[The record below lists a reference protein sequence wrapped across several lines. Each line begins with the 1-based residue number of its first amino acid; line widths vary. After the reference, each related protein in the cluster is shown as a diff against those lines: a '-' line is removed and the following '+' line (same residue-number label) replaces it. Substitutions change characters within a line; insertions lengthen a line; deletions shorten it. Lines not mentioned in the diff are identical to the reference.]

1 METVNRILQE
11 KITARIAP
19 NKAVLIF
26 GARRVGKTVMMRKI
40 VDNYSGRTMMLNG
53 EDYDTLALLENRS
66 IANYRHLL
74 DGIDLLAIDE
84 AQNIPQIGSILK
96 LIVDEIPG
104 ISVLAS
110 GSSSFDLL
118 NKTGEPLVGR
128 STQFLLTP
136 FSQREIAQTETAL
149 ETRQNLEARL
159 IYGSYPEVV
168 MMENYER
175 KTDYLRDIV
184 GAYLLKDILAIDGLK
199 NSSKMRDLLRL
210 IAFQLGSEVS
220 YEELGKQL
228 GMSKTTVEKYL
239 DLLEKVFVIY
249 RLGAY
254 SRNLRKEV
262 TKAGKWY
269 FYDNGIRN
277 AIIGA
282 FSPLA
287 IRQDV
292 GALWENYIIGE
303 RRKANFMGSGAI
315 AVALLKHLPGAR
327 AYATDVSKEALEVAA
342 SNARRHEVSDR
353 LDLLE
358 GNLLEPLLQHPT
370 ARVQGGLDYLVTNPP
385 YIPDHEWGAV
395 EPNVKDHE
403 PHLALRGGKDGLDL
417 IRPLMEGAPSL
428 LKVGGQMLVEVAA
441 CHAKEALGL
450 AKADGRLGNA
460 QILRDCDGLER
471 VVLATRV

>member
-249 RLGAY
+249 RLGFI
-254 SRNLRKEV
+254 RV
-262 TKAGKWY
+262 TYARRLQKLASGTSTTT
-269 FYDNGIRN
+269 
-277 AIIGA
+277 A
-282 FSPLA
+282 FAMPLSGLSH
-287 IRQDV
+287 RWPFGRMSV
-292 GALWENYIIGE
+292 RCGRTTSSE
-303 RRKANFMGSGAI
+303 SGAKRTSMRDCTGSSI
-315 AVALLKHLPGAR
+315 
-327 AYATDVSKEALEVAA
+327 S
-342 SNARRHEVSDR
+342 
-353 LDLLE
+353 
-358 GNLLEPLLQHPT
+358 
-370 ARVQGGLDYLVTNPP
+370 
-385 YIPDHEWGAV
+385 
-395 EPNVKDHE
+395 
-403 PHLALRGGKDGLDL
+403 
-417 IRPLMEGAPSL
+417 GAPTTNRKS
-428 LKVGGQMLVEVAA
+428 
-441 CHAKEALGL
+441 
-450 AKADGRLGNA
+450 
-460 QILRDCDGLER
+460 
-471 VVLATRV
+471 T

>member
-239 DLLEKVFVIY
+239 DLLKRSSLSIVWGLIRVTY
-249 RLGAY
+249 ARRLQKLASGT
-254 SRNLRKEV
+254 S
-262 TKAGKWY
+262 TTT
-269 FYDNGIRN
+269 
-277 AIIGA
+277 A
-282 FSPLA
+282 FAMPLSGLSH
-287 IRQDV
+287 RWPFGRMSV
-292 GALWENYIIGE
+292 RCGRTTSSE
-303 RRKANFMGSGAI
+303 SGAKRTSMRDCTGSSI
-315 AVALLKHLPGAR
+315 
-327 AYATDVSKEALEVAA
+327 S
-342 SNARRHEVSDR
+342 
-353 LDLLE
+353 
-358 GNLLEPLLQHPT
+358 
-370 ARVQGGLDYLVTNPP
+370 
-385 YIPDHEWGAV
+385 
-395 EPNVKDHE
+395 
-403 PHLALRGGKDGLDL
+403 
-417 IRPLMEGAPSL
+417 GAPTTNRKS
-428 LKVGGQMLVEVAA
+428 
-441 CHAKEALGL
+441 
-450 AKADGRLGNA
+450 
-460 QILRDCDGLER
+460 
-471 VVLATRV
+471 T

>member
-1 METVNRILQE
+1 MEAINRLLQDKILE
-11 KITARIAP
+11 SLTP

-26 GARRVGKTVMMRKI
+26 GARRVGKTVMMRQI
-40 VDNYSGRTMMLNG
+40 VDSYSGRTMMLNG
-53 EDYDTLALLENRS
+53 EDFDTLDLLQNRS
-66 IANYRHLL
+66 VANYRHLL
-74 DGIDLLAIDE
+74 NGIDLLAIDE
-84 AQNIPQIGSILK
+84 AQNVPQIGSVLK
-96 LIVDEIPG
+96 LIVDEVPG

-136 FSQREIAQTETAL
+136 FSQREIAQRETVF
-149 ETRQNLEARL
+149 ETRQNFESRL

-168 MMENYER
+168 MMDSYER
-175 KTDYLRDIV
+175 KMDYLRDIV
-184 GAYLLKDILAIDGLK
+184 GAYLLKDILVIDGLK
-199 NSSKMRDLLRL
+199 NSNKMRNLLRL

-269 FYDNGIRN
+269 FYDNGVRN

-282 FSPLA
+282 FSPLSV
-287 IRQDV
+287 RQDV

-303 RRKANFMGSGAI
+303 RRKLNF
-315 AVALLKHLPGAR
+315 
-327 AYATDVSKEALEVAA
+327 
-342 SNARRHEVSDR
+342 N
-353 LDLLE
+353 
-358 GNLLEPLLQHPT
+358 NLLHKEFYFWRTYDKQE
-370 ARVQGGLDYLVTNPP
+370 
-385 YIPDHEWGAV
+385 I
-395 EPNVKDHE
+395 
-403 PHLALRGGKDGLDL
+403 DL
-417 IRPLMEGAPSL
+417 IEESPNGMSAFEFKWGNKMPAAP
-428 LKVGGQMLVEVAA
+428 KVFSQAYPDAVYHVVN
-441 CHAKEALGL
+441 KENYM
-450 AKADGRLGNA
+450 DF
-460 QILRDCDGLER
+460 
-471 VVLATRV
+471 V

>member
-1 METVNRILQE
+1 
-11 KITARIAP
+11 
-19 NKAVLIF
+19 
-26 GARRVGKTVMMRKI
+26 
-40 VDNYSGRTMMLNG
+40 
-53 EDYDTLALLENRS
+53 
-66 IANYRHLL
+66 
-74 DGIDLLAIDE
+74 
-84 AQNIPQIGSILK
+84 
-96 LIVDEIPG
+96 
-104 ISVLAS
+104 
-110 GSSSFDLL
+110 
-118 NKTGEPLVGR
+118 
-128 STQFLLTP
+128 
-136 FSQREIAQTETAL
+136 
-149 ETRQNLEARL
+149 
-159 IYGSYPEVV
+159 

-220 YEELGKQL
+220 YDELGKQL

-303 RRKANFMGSGAI
+303 RRKANFNEG
-315 AVALLKHLPGAR
+315 LH
-327 AYATDVSKEALEVAA
+327 KEFYFWRTYDKQE
-342 SNARRHEVSDR
+342 
-353 LDLLE
+353 
-358 GNLLEPLLQHPT
+358 
-370 ARVQGGLDYLVTNPP
+370 
-385 YIPDHEWGAV
+385 I
-395 EPNVKDHE
+395 
-403 PHLALRGGKDGLDL
+403 DL
-417 IRPLMEGAPSL
+417 IEESADSLTAFEFKWGNKMPNAP
-428 LKVGGQMLVEVAA
+428 KVFQEAYS
-441 CHAKEALGL
+441 HAEFHVV
-450 AKADGRLGNA
+450 N
-460 QILRDCDGLER
+460 RDNYLEF
-471 VVLATRV
+471 V